1 MRVIE
6 VSAQSE
12 GWKERDLGLEDVL
25 SGLHELTIFCGELE
39 YESDE

>member
-12 GWKERDLGLEDVL
+12 GRKERDLGLEDVL
-25 SGLHELTIFCGELE
+25 NGLDELTIFCGELE
-39 YESDE
+39 YESNE